1 MVGRVTLNVLKQ
13 AILDD
18 LFVPR
23 PGRDISNEP
32 SKRKAVDPIFG
43 SSLFFWRFRPARRG
57 GSVVDARWTGR
68 VGAER
73 AGSTARNREK
83 RCPFALLLLEDGE
96 LEVVVGEAELIFA
109 ETLRRV
115 EVADGGSLGEGL
127 DGNDDL
133 STEALAFRGDGV
145 VGDDG
150 ELAESDD
157 DCSSTERSDKSEKGQ
172 EKRTNRVPETWW
184 FAAVEDPML
193 EGELSRR
200 E

>member
-1 MVGRVTLNVLKQ
+1 
-13 AILDD
+13 
-18 LFVPR
+18 
-23 PGRDISNEP
+23 
-32 SKRKAVDPIFG
+32 
-43 SSLFFWRFRPARRG
+43 
-57 GSVVDARWTGR
+57 
-68 VGAER
+68 
-73 AGSTARNREK
+73 
-83 RCPFALLLLEDGE
+83 

-172 EKRTNRVPETWW
+172 EKRTNRVPETW
-184 FAAVEDPML
+184 
-193 EGELSRR
+193 
-200 E
+200 